1 MATSSPYDP
10 DLDALISRLAAPL
23 APGDRNAF
31 RHAAEGAL
39 AAIPCAG
46 EGVAYRTLRDIWR
59 TFFHPPPDPRIGQTR
74 GSGLRRPSKLIA
86 AEPIGHDDPR
96 VGARDR
102 HRFQAVE

>member
-1 MATSSPYDP
+1 MATSTSHDSDFDP
-10 DLDALISRLAAPL
+10 LISRLAAPL
-23 APGDRNAF
+23 APGDRSAF

-86 AEPIGHDDPR
+86 AEPIGAEDPR
-96 VGARDR
+96 TGARDR
-102 HRFQAVE
+102 HRFEAV